1 MPAKTRCP
9 LHLTRK
15 LARPI
20 VLTGGPRSRLE
31 TLQDAA
37 SPDPR
42 PGALPPGGL
51 GDRAAE
57 MILIVA
63 KTGKRA
69 DIAEAR
75 QQLLVALGHENWWKP
90 IS

>member
-1 MPAKTRCP
+1 MPAKTRRP
-9 LHLTRK
+9 LDLTRK

-37 SPDPR
+37 IPR
-42 PGALPPGGL
+42 AVPAARALW
-51 GDRAAE
+51 DRAAE
-57 MILIVA
+57 VILNAA

-69 DIAEAR
+69 DVAEATR
-75 QQLLVALGHENWWKP
+75 QLLVALDAENWRKGAD
-90 IS
+90 